1 MIKIFVCI
9 ASASVVVATMAC
21 SRPKDIV
28 IAFDEDK
35 ASQQAIENLNC
46 TPAAGK
52 ACITEAR
59 EDGISISHRLEAAFA
74 REPECKGI
82 RLAVDRDGKSRSKES
97 LRGQV
102 WTLSLDIRPRMD
114 DHLLHCHRSG
124 KQVLRGKWRS
134 IYDCTF
140 HVRASSPQLH
150 PGRVVVVALS
160 DLLVHATT
168 VH

>member
-1 MIKIFVCI
+1 MIKIFACI
-9 ASASVVVATMAC
+9 ASASVVVAPMAC

-28 IAFDEDK
+28 IAFDENK
-35 ASQQAIENLNC
+35 ASQRAIENLNC

-59 EDGISISHRLEAAFA
+59 EDGIWISHRLEEAFA

-82 RLAVDRDGKSRSKES
+82 RLAVDRDGKIRSEES

-114 DHLLHCHRSG
+114 DHL
-124 KQVLRGKWRS
+124 
-134 IYDCTF
+134 Y
-140 HVRASSPQLH
+140 
-150 PGRVVVVALS
+150 
-160 DLLVHATT
+160 T
-168 VH
+168 VTGPRNMSCMGNGDPSTIARFMCEQARRNCIPDGWWW